1 MNSDTFAF
9 AALTF
14 CAFVSE
20 SFKYS
25 KNQNS
30 LSFLVFFFSGGE
42 KWHRPLW
49 ENFDLITH

>member
-1 MNSDTFAF
+1 MNSDTFAI

-30 LSFLVFFFSGGE
+30 LSFLVFFFQVERSGTALSG
-42 KWHRPLW
+42 RT
-49 ENFDLITH
+49 LI